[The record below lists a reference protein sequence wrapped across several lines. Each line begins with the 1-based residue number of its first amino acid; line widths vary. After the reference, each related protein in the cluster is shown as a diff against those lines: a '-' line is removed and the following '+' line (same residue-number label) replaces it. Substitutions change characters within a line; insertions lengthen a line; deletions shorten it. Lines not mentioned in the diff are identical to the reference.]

1 MEKSYFKIES
11 KNPKKINDE
20 MVKET
25 ENLKNENKG
34 WMVDVSGCKKSLE
47 KLLERMNIK
56 IIKFQWMVYGKKV
69 TWKIKTLRIK

>member
-34 WMVDVSGCKKSLE
+34 
-47 KLLERMNIK
+47 
-56 IIKFQWMVYGKKV
+56 
-69 TWKIKTLRIK
+69 